1 MILAAPIIKIKR
13 FEWLIQKATELGV
26 SRIIPMN
33 SKYVDQT
40 IVKHEFSKKI
50 DRFNEIIKNAL
61 LNKALGNIVPELESI
76 KTFEE
81 IILNNQ
87 DKKIYVAYENKE
99 LDSQIDKI
107 DTNSILIVGP
117 EGGLSDSEVDFALK
131 NNCFIVS
138 LGKTILKAET
148 ACIYMLSNVR
158 ESGK

>member
-1 MILAAPIIKIKR
+1 MLIKQ
-13 FEWLIQKATELGV
+13 LL
-26 SRIIPMN
+26 SN
-33 SKYVDQT
+33 
-40 IVKHEFSKKI
+40 EFSKKI
-50 DRFNEIIKNAL
+50 DRFNEIIKNA
-61 LNKALGNIVPELESI
+61 AEQSFRNIVPELESI

-81 IILNNQ
+81 IILINQ

-138 LGKTILKAET
+138 LGKTILRAET

>member
-61 LNKALGNIVPELESI
+61 LNKAL
-76 KTFEE
+76 E
-81 IILNNQ
+81 ILCQN
-87 DKKIYVAYENKE
+87 
-99 LDSQIDKI
+99 
-107 DTNSILIVGP
+107 
-117 EGGLSDSEVDFALK
+117 
-131 NNCFIVS
+131 
-138 LGKTILKAET
+138 
-148 ACIYMLSNVR
+148 
-158 ESGK
+158 